1 MNNECLC
8 RSQSVN
14 TCESKNAALISARLG
29 WIHIAV
35 SLQYNMGKQLC
46 KWNAVFLKGKFFQ
59 STVWFSLLSE
69 FFEKSLNIL
78 KSSIPL
84 YNFKLITSYYCNFIR
99 FILPPGKKVFTYF
112 TFLILISVGLIP
124 HYNHGFPFHKVWF
137 RVVFQIWNGL
147 CINKATVFNLKEK
160 IF

>member
-1 MNNECLC
+1 MDVCVEANQC
-8 RSQSVN
+8 N
-14 TCESKNAALISARLG
+14 TCEPENPTLISAGLGGIHVAVALQDMVKRLCT
-29 WIHIAV
+29 
-35 SLQYNMGKQLC
+35 LN
-46 KWNAVFLKGKFFQ
+46 VFPKGKLFQ
-59 STVWFSLLSE
+59 STIWFSLLSK
-69 FFEKSLNIL
+69 FFEKKKSMNIL

-99 FILPPGKKVFTYF
+99 FILPPRKKKVFTYF
-112 TFLILISVGLIP
+112 KYLTLISVGLIP
-124 HYNHGFPFHKVWF
+124 HYNYGFPFHKVWL